1 MPAGGQGLGASS
13 FLCCCRSCCLPVSA
27 AHVRTCPGGEAYG
40 GVFVGAGRT
49 ENRVIDPQGFAH
61 WGRHGWATDYD
72 GTDLAG
78 GLLVG
83 REFTLNG
90 ARFRVEF
97 DGVFGD
103 MSAQTDRVDPQGRDE
118 TAGASLRWATTARVG
133 VEQTEG
139 PVTVLFNGGVAVAGI
154 ENSVP
159 ISTSSRT
166 CLHER
171 TPTTRSM
178 TDPREA
184 AGSSASASRPR
195 WGMPGGGAWTVRIWD
210 SDGARIAS
218 TVPETTLAVP
228 AAPER
233 PAATGSRTTW

>member
-27 AHVRTCPGGEAYG
+27 GARADVSWGEAYG

-72 GTDLAG
+72 GTDLASD
-78 GLLVG
+78 LLVG

-118 TAGASLRWATTARVG
+118 TA
-133 VEQTEG
+133 
-139 PVTVLFNGGVAVAGI
+139 
-154 ENSVP
+154 
-159 ISTSSRT
+159 
-166 CLHER
+166 
-171 TPTTRSM
+171 
-178 TDPREA
+178 
-184 AGSSASASRPR
+184 
-195 WGMPGGGAWTVRIWD
+195 
-210 SDGARIAS
+210 
-218 TVPETTLAVP
+218 
-228 AAPER
+228 
-233 PAATGSRTTW
+233 